1 MLALHGLT
9 AQGLESIRVLIVI
22 IVLFVVVFW
31 KVMLQILIIV
41 TAAAILIGAVSLLSG
56 ALHIL

>member
-9 AQGLESIRVLIVI
+9 AQGLESIRVLMIVI
-22 IVLFVVVFW
+22 VIFVVVFW
-31 KVMLQILIIV
+31 KIMLQILIIV

-56 ALHIL
+56 ALHVI

>member
-22 IVLFVVVFW
+22 LVIFVVVFW
-31 KVMLQILIIV
+31 KIMLQILIIV
-41 TAAAILIGAVSLLSG
+41 TAAAILIGVVSVLSG
-56 ALHIL
+56 ALHVI

>member
-1 MLALHGLT
+1 MHALHGLT
-9 AQGLESIRVLIVI
+9 AQGLESIRVLIVV
-22 IVLFVVVFW
+22 IVIFVVVFW

-41 TAAAILIGAVSLLSG
+41 TAAVILIGAVSLLSG